1 MILRLLAKYRRAV
14 VLFSALLS
22 SFLLI
27 TLEVRQEGDLAP
39 FVEHLLLES
48 ISPLL
53 KATTYVKTGIVDI
66 WEGYVDLRRVRQ
78 ENLRLQE
85 EIQSLQRRLRTLE
98 EQAHENWRLK
108 TLLRLQEQEPSPSL
122 VARVVGKDATNW
134 FRSLVIDQGSRHGVS
149 RRMAVIAPQGL
160 VGQVV
165 EVGPWS
171 ARVQLITD
179 PVSSVG
185 VLLQSS
191 RVTGLLVGT
200 ELRRLRIK
208 YLPILAE
215 VRPGEVVVT
224 SGMGGV
230 YPKGVLVGKVVA
242 VDKRSGTLFQEAVV
256 EPSVD
261 FSTLEEVVVTM
272 NGRPS

>member
-1 MILRLLAKYRRAV
+1 MILRVLTKYRRTV
-14 VLFSALLS
+14 VLSSALFL
-22 SFLLI
+22 SFLLM
-27 TLEVRQEGDLAP
+27 TLEVRREGDLAP
-39 FVEHLLLES
+39 FVERLLLES
-48 ISPLL
+48 ISPFL
-53 KATTYVKTGIVDI
+53 KATTYVKTGVVSL
-66 WEGYVDLRRVRQ
+66 WESYVDLRRVRQ
-78 ENLRLQE
+78 ENLRFHE

-134 FRSLVIDQGSRHGVS
+134 FRSLVIDHGSHHGISRH
-149 RRMAVIAPQGL
+149 MAVIAPEGL
-160 VGQVV
+160 VGQVA
-165 EVGPWS
+165 EVTPRS

-200 ELRRLRIK
+200 ELRRLRIR

-242 VDKRSGTLFQEAVV
+242 VDKRSGALFQEAVV

-261 FSTLEEVVVTM
+261 FSSLEGVMVIM
-272 NGRPS
+272 GGRHP

>member
-1 MILRLLAKYRRAV
+1 MILRMLAKYRRTV
-14 VLFSALLS
+14 VLSSALLL
-22 SFLLI
+22 SFLLM
-27 TLEVRQEGDLAP
+27 TLEVRREGDITP
-39 FVEHLLLES
+39 FIERLLLES
-48 ISPLL
+48 ISPFL
-53 KATTYVKTGIVDI
+53 KATTHVKTGMVNI
-66 WEGYVDLRRVRQ
+66 WESYVDLRRVRQ
-78 ENLRLQE
+78 ENLHLHE
-85 EIQSLQRRLRTLE
+85 EIQSLQSRLRTLE
-98 EQAHENWRLK
+98 EQAHENQRLK
-108 TLLRLQEQEPSPSL
+108 TLLRLQEQEPFTSL
-122 VARVVGKDATNW
+122 VARVVGKDANNW
-134 FRSLVIDQGSRHGVS
+134 FRSLVIDQGGRHGISRH
-149 RRMAVIAPQGL
+149 MAVIAPEGL

-165 EVGPWS
+165 EITPWS

-242 VDKRSGTLFQEAVV
+242 VDKRSGALFQEAVV

-261 FSTLEEVVVTM
+261 FSSLEEVILIM
-272 NGRPS
+272 DGRQQ

>member
-1 MILRLLAKYRRAV
+1 MILRVLTKYRRTV
-14 VLFSALLS
+14 VLSSALLL
-22 SFLLI
+22 SFLLM
-27 TLEVRQEGDLAP
+27 TLEVRREGDIAP
-39 FVEHLLLES
+39 FVERLLLES
-48 ISPLL
+48 ISPFL
-53 KATTYVKTGIVDI
+53 KATTYVKTGVVSL
-66 WEGYVDLRRVRQ
+66 WESYVDLRRVRQ
-78 ENLRLQE
+78 ENLRFHE

-134 FRSLVIDQGSRHGVS
+134 FRSLVIDQGSRQGIS
-149 RRMAVIAPQGL
+149 RHMAVIAPEGL
-160 VGQVV
+160 VGQVA
-165 EVGPWS
+165 EVTPRS

-215 VRPGEVVVT
+215 VRPGEMVVT

-242 VDKRSGTLFQEAVV
+242 VDKRSGALFQEAVV

-261 FSTLEEVVVTM
+261 FSSLEGVMVIM
-272 NGRPS
+272 GGRHP

>member
-1 MILRLLAKYRRAV
+1 MILRVLAKYRRTV
-14 VLFSALLS
+14 VLFSALLF
-22 SFLLI
+22 SFLLM
-27 TLEVRQEGDLAP
+27 TLEVRREGEITP
-39 FVEHLLLES
+39 FLERLLLES
-48 ISPLL
+48 ISPFL
-53 KATTYVKTGIVDI
+53 KATTYVKTGVVNI
-66 WEGYVDLRRVRQ
+66 WEGYVDLRLVRQ
-78 ENLRLQE
+78 ENLHLHE

-98 EQAHENWRLK
+98 EQVHENWRLK
-108 TLLRLQEQEPSPSL
+108 TLLRLQEQESSPSL

-134 FRSLVIDQGSRHGVS
+134 FRSLVIDQGSRYGVS
-149 RRMAVIAPQGL
+149 RHMAVIAPEGL
-160 VGQVV
+160 VGQVA
-165 EVGPWS
+165 EVTPWS

-179 PVSSVG
+179 PVISAG

-191 RVTGLLVGT
+191 RMTGLLVGT
-200 ELRRLRIK
+200 ELRRLRIR

-242 VDKRSGTLFQEAVV
+242 VDKRSGALFQEAVV

-261 FSTLEEVVVTM
+261 FSSLEGVMVIM
-272 NGRPS
+272 GGRHP